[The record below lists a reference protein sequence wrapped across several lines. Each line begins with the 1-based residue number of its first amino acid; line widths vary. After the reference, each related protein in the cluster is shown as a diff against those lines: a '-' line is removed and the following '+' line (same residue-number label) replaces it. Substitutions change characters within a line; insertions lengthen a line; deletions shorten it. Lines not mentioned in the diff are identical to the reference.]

1 MNKENKLRV
10 KLIGDKC
17 SAGKDAQIQLLKK
30 TVKLAEE
37 CGEFSASIVKESSR
51 EEKLAEV
58 ADIEIVLEDLK
69 NKLGFSEEE
78 VERVIGEKLNK
89 WETQVN
95 FKAFLDL
102 QKISPTLPNLGTVKL
117 KENVANPF
125 PNLDKWKQMP
135 QVYLYGAPTVPLG
148 DLDWFNYSS
157 LGVSRDNQNN
167 LS

>member
-1 MNKENKLRV
+1 MNEENKLRV

-69 NKLGFSEEE
+69 NKLEFSEEE

-102 QKISPTLPNLGTVKL
+102 QKISPTLPNLGTIKL
-117 KENVANPF
+117 KENVTNPF
-125 PNLDKWKQMP
+125 PNLNKLQQMP
-135 QVYLYGAPTVPLG
+135 HFYVYGAPTVPL
-148 DLDWFNYSS
+148 
-157 LGVSRDNQNN
+157 NN
-167 LS
+167 LHWFTGAFDGIS